1 MNYYGTIS
9 LTKLGDWVRKHPE
22 QVKEVT
28 FRDGHTEKMVNID
41 VRDRQQPSNFGDVAY
56 ISLYDKATNDKA
68 YIADLKVSK
77 YAETATAPATATE
90 KAVAYMEATTA
101 PAPNA
106 APAPQLSKAA
116 NKVADMFQAA
126 PIAPTKKTQ
135 KDFNQPDESDGLPF

>member
-22 QVKEVT
+22 QVKEIK
-28 FRDGHTEKMVNID
+28 FKDGHTEKMINID

-68 YIADLKVSK
+68 YIADLKQSK

-90 KAVAYMEATTA
+90 KAVAYMEAATA

-116 NKVADMFQAA
+116 NKVADMFDAEVVPHPNSTA
-126 PIAPTKKTQ
+126 G
-135 KDFNQPDESDGLPF
+135 DDLPW